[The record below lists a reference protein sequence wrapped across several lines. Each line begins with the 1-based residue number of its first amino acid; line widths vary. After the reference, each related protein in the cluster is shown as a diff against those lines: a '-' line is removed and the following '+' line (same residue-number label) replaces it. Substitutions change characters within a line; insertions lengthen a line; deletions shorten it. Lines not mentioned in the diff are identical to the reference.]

1 MSAAMPVIPCGVDLL
16 ADEKE
21 LYQFLL
27 ACQEKLSDKEEEK
40 IVSFSQKI
48 KPIDPL
54 AVFAEIAK
62 SDRIHFYWEN
72 PKLQEAIVACGTAKV
87 LTIDSWDRFN
97 RSQEFIADCFGKT
110 IVTGDRNFNIAIP
123 RFWCSFT
130 FFPESCDRNSPFKSA
145 NIFLPR
151 FEVMRKRDRCTLV
164 TNLVINSRVNIKL
177 LIEQLRNQ
185 IRSINWSSRSFISF
199 PGDLERQ
206 KYLKYTNIIAD
217 RLKNSVSSALKLIEE
232 KKLNK
237 IVLAQALDVN
247 YPVNIDLIESLNNLR
262 QRHPDCYIFSTSN
275 GRGNHFIGAS
285 PERLISIHNRQ
296 LITDALAGS
305 APRGTNLSEDTD
317 FAQKLLNSDK
327 ERREHQLV
335 IDFITQRLRQIGLTT
350 QIAPLQILQL
360 SNIQHLWTP
369 ISARLPSHIN
379 PLDIV
384 AKLHPTPAV
393 AGVPTE
399 FACEQIRLF
408 ETFDRSL
415 YAGPIGWV
423 DCQGNGEFIVGI
435 RSASIEGN
443 KARLY
448 AGAGIVAGSDP
459 DKELAEIQLK
469 LQSLFKALV

>member
-1 MSAAMPVIPCGVDLL
+1 MSPAMPVIPCGVDLL

-21 LYQFLL
+21 LYQFLF

-40 IVSFSQKI
+40 IVSFSQEI

-54 AVFAEIAK
+54 AVFAEIVQGN
-62 SDRIHFYWEN
+62 RIHFYWEN
-72 PKLQEAIVACGTAKV
+72 PKLQEAIVACGTTKIMT
-87 LTIDSWDRFN
+87 LNSWDRFR
-97 RSQEFIADCFGKT
+97 RSQEFIADCFAKT
-110 IVTGDRNFNIAIP
+110 IFTGDWHLSSAIP

-130 FFPESCDRNSPFKSA
+130 FFPESDGRNSPFQSA

-151 FEVMRKRDRCTLV
+151 FQVMRKQNRCTLV
-164 TNLVINSRVNIKL
+164 TNLAINSQVNIKI
-177 LIEQLRNQ
+177 LIKQLRNQ
-185 IRSINWSSRSFISF
+185 IHSINWSSRSFISF
-199 PGDLERQ
+199 PGNIEQQ
-206 KYLKYTNIIAD
+206 KYLKYTNIIAN
-217 RLKNSVSSALKLIEE
+217 KFKTSVRSALKLIEE

-247 YPVNIDLIESLNNLR
+247 YPINIDLIESLNNLR
-262 QRHPDCYIFSTSN
+262 RRHPDCYIFSTSN
-275 GRGNHFIGAS
+275 GKNSHFIGAS
-285 PERLISIHNRQ
+285 PERLISIHDRQ

-305 APRGTNLSEDTD
+305 APRGNNLSEDTEL
-317 FAQKLLNSDK
+317 AQKLLSSDK

-335 IDFITQRLRQIGLTT
+335 IEFITQRLRQIGLNP
-350 QIAPLQILQL
+350 QIAPLEILQL
-360 SNIQHLWTP
+360 SNIQHLRTP
-369 ISARLPSHIN
+369 IYTQVPAHIN

-384 AKLHPTPAV
+384 SQLHPTPAV

-435 RSASIEGN
+435 RSALIEGH